1 MRAEATPPAADPGP
15 EPGPAAGP
23 GTEPAADPAAG
34 PGPGPATEPGP
45 GTEPAAGPGTG
56 PATEPGPGT
65 EPTAGPGT
73 EPAAGPGPGTDAA
86 PGPGPRALAR
96 QRRRRAAARF
106 WRAFRTHRSGL
117 VGLAVLVL
125 FALVALTAPLTV
137 GSDVSSVTDAPGRP
151 LQGPSGAFP
160 LGADRYGRNLLG
172 LVVWG
177 SRVSLLVGLLAA
189 VLSVAIGA
197 LVGITAGHFRGAWAT
212 VLMRVTDWF
221 LVMPTLVLA
230 IALATVLSRSLGTVV
245 LAIGVTSWPTTARLV
260 RAQTLAV
267 ESRPYIERA
276 RALGGGHWHVMS
288 RHVLPNV
295 MPLVLAQTTLMV
307 STSILSEATL
317 AFLGLGD
324 PSVVSWGGL
333 LQDAREAG
341 AVSSGD
347 WWYLVPP
354 GIAIAVVALAF
365 TLCGR
370 AVESVLNPRLGVKS

>member
-1 MRAEATPPAADPGP
+1 MTADL
-15 EPGPAAGP
+15 
-23 GTEPAADPAAG
+23 ADAS
-34 PGPGPATEPGP
+34 
-45 GTEPAAGPGTG
+45 
-56 PATEPGPGT
+56 
-65 EPTAGPGT
+65 
-73 EPAAGPGPGTDAA
+73 
-86 PGPGPRALAR
+86 PRLLAW
-96 QRRRRAAARF
+96 QRRRRSAVRF
-106 WRAFRTHRSGL
+106 WLGYRTHWAGL
-117 VGLAVLVL
+117 LGLGALVL

-137 GSDVSSVTDAPGRP
+137 GSDVTSVTDAPGTP
-151 LQGPSGAFP
+151 MEAPSGELP
-160 LGADRYGRNLLG
+160 LGADRFGRNLLG

-197 LVGITAGHFRGAWAT
+197 VVGITAGHFKGAYAT
-212 VLMRVTDWF
+212 VLMRITDWF

-230 IALATVLSRSLGTVV
+230 IALATVMSRSLGTVV

-276 RALGGGHWHVMS
+276 KALGGGHWHIMS

-295 MPLVLAQTTLMV
+295 TPLVLAQTTLMISSSV
-307 STSILSEATL
+307 LAEATL

-324 PSVVSWGGL
+324 PTVISWGGL
-333 LQDAREAG
+333 LQDARETG
-341 AVSSGD
+341 AVSAGD

-354 GIAIAVVALAF
+354 GIAIALVALAF

-370 AVESVLNPRLGVKS
+370 AVESVLNPRLGVAR

>member
-1 MRAEATPPAADPGP
+1 MTADTTAT
-15 EPGPAAGP
+15 
-23 GTEPAADPAAG
+23 
-34 PGPGPATEPGP
+34 
-45 GTEPAAGPGTG
+45 TG
-56 PATEPGPGT
+56 PDRAPDP
-65 EPTAGPGT
+65 
-73 EPAAGPGPGTDAA
+73 D

-96 QRRRRAAARF
+96 QRRRASVVRF
-106 WRAFRTHRSGL
+106 WRQYRTHRAGL
-117 VGLAVLVL
+117 VGLAALVL
-125 FALVALTAPLTV
+125 CALVALTAPLTV
-137 GSDVSSVTDAPGRP
+137 GADVQSVTDAPGRP
-151 LQGPSGAFP
+151 LESPSAHFP
-160 LGADRYGRNLLG
+160 LGTDQFGRNLLG
-172 LVVWG
+172 LLIWG

-197 LVGITAGHFRGAWAT
+197 VIGITAGHFRGWYAT
-212 VLMRVTDWF
+212 VIMRVTDWF

-230 IALATVLSRSLGTVV
+230 IALATVMSRSLGTII
-245 LAIGVTSWPTTARLV
+245 LAIGVTTWPTTARLV
-260 RAQTLAV
+260 RAQALAV

-276 RALGGGHWHVMS
+276 KALGGGHWHVMS

-295 MPLVLAQTTLMV
+295 MPLVLAQTTLII
-307 STSILSEATL
+307 SSAILAEATL

-324 PSVVSWGGL
+324 PTLVSWGGL

-370 AVESVLNPRLGVKS
+370 AVEAVLNPRLGVSR

>member
-1 MRAEATPPAADPGP
+1 MSTPVARS
-15 EPGPAAGP
+15 
-23 GTEPAADPAAG
+23 
-34 PGPGPATEPGP
+34 
-45 GTEPAAGPGTG
+45 
-56 PATEPGPGT
+56 
-65 EPTAGPGT
+65 
-73 EPAAGPGPGTDAA
+73 
-86 PGPGPRALAR
+86 GPRALAR
-96 QRRRRAAARF
+96 QRRWRSANRF
-106 WRAFRTHRSGL
+106 WRRYRAHRAG
-117 VGLAVLVL
+117 VTGLAALVL
-125 FALVALTAPLTV
+125 LAVTALAAPLIV
-137 GSDVSSVTDAPGRP
+137 GSDVSSVTDAPGAP
-151 LQGPSGAFP
+151 LEAPSGHFP
-160 LGADRYGRNLLG
+160 LGTDRFGRNLLA
-172 LVVWG
+172 LVIWG
-177 SRVSLLVGLLAA
+177 ARVSLLVGLLAA

-197 LVGITAGHFRGAWAT
+197 VVGITAGHFRGAYAT

-230 IALATVLSRSLGTVV
+230 IALATVMSRSLGTVI

-276 RALGGGHWHVMS
+276 KALGGGHWHVMT

-307 STSILSEATL
+307 SSSILSEATL

-324 PSVVSWGGL
+324 PTVVSWGGL

-341 AVSSGD
+341 AVSAGD

-354 GIAIAVVALAF
+354 GVAIALVALSF

-370 AVESVLNPRLGVKS
+370 AVESVLNPRLGASH

>member
-1 MRAEATPPAADPGP
+1 MTTEAPPPVPGIR
-15 EPGPAAGP
+15 PA
-23 GTEPAADPAAG
+23 
-34 PGPGPATEPGP
+34 
-45 GTEPAAGPGTG
+45 
-56 PATEPGPGT
+56 
-65 EPTAGPGT
+65 
-73 EPAAGPGPGTDAA
+73 
-86 PGPGPRALAR
+86 GPRALAR
-96 QRRRRAAARF
+96 QRRRRSVLRF
-106 WRAFRTHRSGL
+106 WREYRTHRVGL
-117 VGLAVLVL
+117 VGLAALAL
-125 FALVALTAPLTV
+125 FALLALTAPLTV
-137 GSDVSSVTDAPGRP
+137 GSDVAGVTHAPGSP
-151 LQGPSGAFP
+151 LESPSGEFP
-160 LGADRYGRNLLG
+160 LGTDRFGRNLLG

-177 SRVSLLVGLLAA
+177 SRVSLLVGLFAA
-189 VLSVAIGA
+189 VLSVVIGT
-197 LVGITAGHFRGAWAT
+197 LVGITAGHFPGAYAT

-221 LVMPTLVLA
+221 LVMPALVLA
-230 IALATVLSRSLGTVV
+230 IALATVMSRSLGTVI

-276 RALGGGHWHVMS
+276 KALGGGHWHVMT

-295 MPLVLAQTTLMV
+295 MPLVLAQTTLMISSSV
-307 STSILSEATL
+307 LAEATL

-324 PSVVSWGGL
+324 PTVISWGGL

-370 AVESVLNPRLGVKS
+370 AVESVLNPRLGVAR